1 MDAMAKTR
9 RSGISL
15 VELRKR
21 TDRQLALLVRGEL
34 ERALDLARG
43 NRPVEARAKLKE
55 ALDLLALASVP
66 DVQLSELTMRINEI
80 EAALAWPRMYR
91 AAS

>member
-1 MDAMAKTR
+1 MDATAKTR

-15 VELRKR
+15 VELRRR
-21 TDRQLALLVRGEL
+21 TDQQLALLVRGEL

-43 NRPVEARAKLKE
+43 NRPLEARAKLKE

-66 DVQLSELTMRINEI
+66 DVQLAELTMRINEV
-80 EAALAWPRMYR
+80 EAALAWPQVFR